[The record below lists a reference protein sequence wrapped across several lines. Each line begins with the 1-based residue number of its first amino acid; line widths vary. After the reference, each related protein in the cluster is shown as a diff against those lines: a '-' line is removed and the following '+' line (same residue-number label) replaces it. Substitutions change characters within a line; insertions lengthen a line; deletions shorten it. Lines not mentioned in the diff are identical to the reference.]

1 MNKLYLGG
9 FKMKKFSFGS
19 FGLMMLI
26 GNQLGST
33 LGTAIAL
40 CAWMMADGLIEE
52 FQKNRQK

>member
-1 MNKLYLGG
+1 
-9 FKMKKFSFGS
+9 MKKFSFGS